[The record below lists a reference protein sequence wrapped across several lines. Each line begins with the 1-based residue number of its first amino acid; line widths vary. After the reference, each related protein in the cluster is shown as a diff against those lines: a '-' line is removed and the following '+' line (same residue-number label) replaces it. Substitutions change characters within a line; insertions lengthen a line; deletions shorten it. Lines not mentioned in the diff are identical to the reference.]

1 VLTEKVHISSIFG
14 PSIDG
19 HAAPQPSPSWP
30 GRGDAADAVRAT
42 DWSATPIGPPEGWP
56 VELRAAVEMALG
68 SRLPMGVL
76 WGPEQVFVY
85 NDGFVPALDA
95 RHPAAMGRP
104 ASWCLA
110 EAWEVLGP
118 LAARVL
124 ETGEAVW
131 LEDAELR
138 IERFGVVEPGFFTL
152 SYSPIRDACGGV
164 AGIFVAAVETT
175 GQVLDRRRARV
186 LSAVLTEAA
195 GVHEPTGAL
204 RACAA
209 ACVGDDL
216 PWVAVY
222 RAGEA
227 GGAALELSAHAAVE
241 GLVVQPRDDPAQ
253 GALARALRSGRVVEV
268 PASAVLGRAAAR
280 GWEGPVLACR
290 LGAGGD
296 GVLVAGAPP
305 QRAVDAGHAAFMRR
319 VADGM
324 STALHRARRA
334 ALAERERIAVLER
347 MTDGFFAL
355 DAGWRVQHVNPVAE
369 RLAGR
374 GRGEL
379 DGRVLW
385 DEFPALTG
393 TTFEHRLRAAMQS
406 QEPAH
411 FTARLPDGGPWLEM
425 HAYPSPEG
433 LTAFYRDVSE
443 AVRLEQGRSEL
454 LERERLARAAAQH
467 AERRLRELVEGIDA
481 IVWEA
486 DTDPL
491 RITFVSDHARVLLG
505 YPVEQ
510 WLAGPGLWP
519 AIVHPEDRPWVVDT
533 CLAATDEPRD
543 HAIEYRMRAADGRTV
558 WVRDVIRVSPVPGGG
573 AQLRGVMVDVTARRR
588 SEDEARRLAAIV
600 AGTDESVVS
609 KALDG
614 TILSWNSGAERTFG
628 WSEAEVLGRS
638 VYDLLPPE
646 LHPQE
651 RENLARVAA
660 GELVARFDADRPGKD
675 GRLVAVSLTMSPIRD
690 AAGRVCAAATIGR
703 DVTQE
708 RKLQSQLRQAQKMEA
723 VGRLAGGIAHDFNN
737 LLTAIKGNAGLLLA
751 ELPGAS
757 PWREDA
763 EEIERAA
770 QRASDLTRQL
780 LAFSRRQVLQP
791 RVVDMN
797 AVIGETHRMLRRLI
811 EEDVRIDVR
820 LSPQPGWVRA
830 DPGQVEQVVLNLA
843 VNARDAMAGGGT
855 LTIRTG
861 VAQVP
866 PEPGAAWP
874 YYVAAGDY
882 VRLDVEDTGPGIVP
896 EVMQHLFEPFFTTKP
911 AGKGTGLGLS
921 TVYGIVKQ
929 SGGYVW
935 AENPEGRGSRFV
947 VLLPRAADGEP
958 PSAAPAR
965 PLLGEGGGATVLL
978 VEDEET
984 VRSLTRRV
992 LQRGGYRVLEAADA
1006 SQALE
1011 VARGHAGTIDLLL
1024 TDVVMPG
1031 GGGPQVALAVTRL
1044 RPGTRVLYMSGYP
1057 GDSIAEHGLPPHVD
1071 LLPKPF
1077 SPETLLQRVSDAL
1090 KGKVR
1095 G

>member
-1 VLTEKVHISSIFG
+1 MHIPSSFDS
-14 PSIDG
+14 PIDRHRRSG
-19 HAAPQPSPSWP
+19 SRPPWP
-30 GRGDAADAVRAT
+30 GRGEAADAVRAT
-42 DWSATPIGPPEGWP
+42 DWSSSPVGPPGGWP
-56 VELRAAVEMALG
+56 VELRTAVEMVMG
-68 SRLPMGVL
+68 SQLPMGVL
-76 WGPEQVFVY
+76 WGAELACIY
-85 NDGFVPALDA
+85 NDGFIPALDA
-95 RHPAAMGRP
+95 RHPDAMGRP
-104 ASWCLA
+104 AAWALA
-110 EAWEVLGP
+110 DAWPVLGP
-118 LAARVL
+118 LAGRVM
-124 ETGEAVW
+124 ESGEAVW

-138 IERFGVVEPGFFTL
+138 FERGGVVEPGYFTF
-152 SYSPIRDACGGV
+152 SYSPIRDASGHV

-175 GQVLDRRRARV
+175 AQVLDRRRGRV
-186 LSAVLTEAA
+186 LSAVLSEAA
-195 GVHEPTGAL
+195 GVHEPADAL

-216 PWVAVY
+216 PWVTVY
-222 RAGEA
+222 RAGENGLDLA
-227 GGAALELSAHAAVE
+227 AHAAADGTEVK
-241 GLVVQPRDDPAQ
+241 PRNEPAQ
-253 GALARALRSGRVVEV
+253 GALARALRSGRVLEV
-268 PASAVLGRAAAR
+268 PASAVLGRGAAR
-280 GWEGPVLACR
+280 AWEGPVLACR
-290 LGAGGD
+290 LGAAGD

-305 QRAVDAGHAAFMRR
+305 HRAVDAGHAAFMQR

-324 STALHRARRA
+324 STALSRAQRA
-334 ALAERERIAVLER
+334 ARAERERIAVLER

-355 DAGWRVQHVNPVAE
+355 DAAWCLQHVNPVAE
-369 RLAGR
+369 RLAGKPR
-374 GRGEL
+374 GAL

-385 DEFPALTG
+385 DEFPALRG
-393 TTFEHRLRAAMQS
+393 TTFEHRLRAAMRG
-406 QEPAH
+406 QESAH
-411 FTARLPDGGPWLEM
+411 FTARLPESGPWLEM

-433 LTAFYRDVSE
+433 LTVFYRDVSE
-443 AVRLEQGRSEL
+443 GVRLEQGRAEL
-454 LERERLARAAAQH
+454 LERERLARAAAER

-486 DTDPL
+486 ETDPL

-510 WLAGPGLWP
+510 WLAEPGFWP
-519 AIVHPEDRPWVVDT
+519 SIIHPEDRAWVLET
-533 CLAATDEPRD
+533 GLAATDQPRD

-558 WVRDVIRVSPVPGGG
+558 WVRDVIRVSPMAGGT
-573 AQLRGVMVDVTARRR
+573 QLRGVMVDVTARRR

-614 TILSWNSGAERTFG
+614 TILSWNAGAEHTFG

-638 VYDLLPPE
+638 VFDLLPPE
-646 LHPQE
+646 LHQQE
-651 RENLARVAA
+651 RENLARLAA
-660 GELVARFDADRPGKD
+660 GELIARFDSDRPGKD
-675 GRLVAVSLTMSPIRD
+675 GRMVAVSLTMSPIRD

-723 VGRLAGGIAHDFNN
+723 VGRLAGGVAHDFNN

-751 ELPGAS
+751 ELPTAS
-757 PWREDA
+757 SWREDA

-791 RVVDMN
+791 RVVDLN

-820 LSPQPGWVRA
+820 LGPEPGWVKA

-855 LTIRTG
+855 LTISTG
-861 VAQVP
+861 LAQVP
-866 PEPGAAWP
+866 PEPRTGWP
-874 YYVAAGDY
+874 YYVAPGDY
-882 VRLDVEDTGPGIVP
+882 VRLDVDDTGGGIAP

-935 AENPEGRGSRFV
+935 AEDLPGQGSRFV
-947 VLLPRAADGEP
+947 VLLARAAEGDTVA
-958 PSAAPAR
+958 AAPAR
-965 PLLGEGGGATVLL
+965 NLLGVGGGATVLL

-992 LQRGGYRVLEAADA
+992 LQRGGYHVLEAANA
-1006 SQALE
+1006 AQALE
-1011 VARGHAGTIDLLL
+1011 LARGNAGAIDLLL

-1031 GGGPQVALAVTRL
+1031 GGGLQVALAVTRL

-1057 GDSIAEHGLPPHVD
+1057 GDAVAEHGLPPEVD

-1077 SPETLLQRVSDAL
+1077 SPETLLQRVADAL
-1090 KGKVR
+1090 KKKAR